1 MRIGVDLGG
10 TKIEAIALA
19 DDGATRDRRRKP
31 TPAGDYQAILDVIR
45 DLVCG
50 LEADFGERATVGIAT
65 PGSVS
70 PANDLMRYSNTLV
83 MNGQPFVRDIAK
95 VLGREVRTENDA
107 NCLALSEAV
116 DGAAADAECVFG
128 VILGTGVGGGLV
140 VGRKLVSGHNKIAGE
155 LGHVALPLNEVE
167 RRLPPRRCF
176 CGQTDCIET
185 YLCGGAFSA
194 EHRQRTG
201 KDMTA
206 TSIAEAAAAGDAA
219 AAATLDIYV
228 DRLARALAVMM
239 KIVDPDAV
247 VFGGGVSNVPQ
258 LYDLLPPLLA
268 RYVYSDVMTTRVL
281 KAKHGDSSGVRGAAW
296 LWATPA

>member
-19 DDGATRDRRRKP
+19 DDGKVHDRRRKP
-31 TPAGDYQAILDVIR
+31 TPASDYEAILNVIR
-45 DLVCG
+45 DLVAG
-50 LEADFGERATVGIAT
+50 LEADFGEKATVGIAT
-65 PGSVS
+65 PGSIS
-70 PANDLMRYSNTLV
+70 PKSDLMRYSNTLV
-83 MNGQPFVRDIAK
+83 MNGRHFTHDIANI
-95 VLGREVRTENDA
+95 LGREVRTENDA

-116 DGAAADAECVFG
+116 DGAAADADSVFG

-140 VGRKLVSGHNKIAGE
+140 VGRKLISGHNRIAGE

-185 YLCGGAFSA
+185 FLCGGAFAA

-206 TSIAEAAAAGDAA
+206 TEIAEAAASGDAA
-219 AAATLDIYV
+219 AAATLDIYI

-239 KIVDPDAV
+239 KVVDPDAI
-247 VFGGGVSNVPQ
+247 VFGGGVSKIPQ
-258 LYDLLPPLLA
+258 LYEMLPAVLA
-268 RYVYSDVMTTRVL
+268 RYVYSDVMTTCVL
-281 KAKHGDSSGVRGAAW
+281 PAKHGDSSGVRGAAW
-296 LWATPA
+296 LWPEA